1 MALPNPKRAGVK
13 GHAKPR
19 IAPPTPARS
28 DLVGFRATATELG
41 IGLMPWQETAARYL
55 EATDADGR
63 HLYREI
69 AIIVARQNGKSKL
82 LIPLIVKRLLTGAR
96 IMHTA
101 QDRNLP
107 REVFGVVAELMWEQ
121 HPELFPMRN
130 GRPTKPRYANGQ
142 EEIRLANG
150 GTYSIVAPT
159 RGGAR
164 GPSRDLVIIDELR
177 EMDTWDFIAA
187 AKPTMTASPDPQIVY
202 LSNAGEVDSI
212 VLNAIRDRREE
223 DPSLAY
229 LEWSAAP
236 ERPADHLTG
245 WAEANPSLGNEA
257 EGMGS
262 VRGYLE
268 AEYRTAKL
276 EGTLAIFETE
286 HLCRWVNST
295 REVLVNAGAWQLCEV
310 ETLDAPSRPVMA
322 VSMDPSG
329 TRASAAIA
337 WQHSDDKVALRLLF
351 DVPGNPID
359 TDRLGADLRDKAR
372 ELGVKVVG
380 FDPLTDAQLARFFP
394 ESEPITGQK
403 YANATARFVASVDA
417 GKLLWQDCA
426 AVGDDLTWT
435 ARKQHDESGSF
446 QAVRASDDRPITASL
461 AAIRAVWLAS
471 SPESP
476 IKPFAVFA

>member
-1 MALPNPKRAGVK
+1 MALPNAKRGAPK

-28 DLVGFRATATELG
+28 DLVGFRATATALG

-55 EATDADGR
+55 EAQGADGR
-63 HLYREI
+63 HLYREV

-82 LIPLIVKRLLTGAR
+82 LIPLIVKRLLAGAR

-121 HPELFPMRN
+121 HPEMFPMRN

-142 EEIRLANG
+142 EEIRLTNG
-150 GTYSIVAPT
+150 GVYSIVAPT

-164 GPSRDLVIIDELR
+164 GPSRDLVVIDELR

-187 AKPTMTASPDPQIVY
+187 AKPTMTAAPDPQIVY

-212 VLNAIRDRREE
+212 VLNAIRDRRDD

-236 ERPADHLTG
+236 ERPADNLTA
-245 WAEANPSLGNEA
+245 WAEANPSMGSEA

-262 VRGYLE
+262 VRAYLE

-295 REVLVNAGAWQLCEV
+295 REVLVNAAAWQLCEA
-310 ETLDAPSRPVMA
+310 ETLGEPSRPVMA

-337 WQHSDDKVALRLLF
+337 WQQDEGKVALRLLF
-351 DVPGNPID
+351 DVTGRPID
-359 TDRLGADLRDKAR
+359 TDRLGADLRDTAHG
-372 ELGVKVVG
+372 LGVKVVG

-394 ESEPITGQK
+394 NSEPIAGQK
-403 YANATARFVASVDA
+403 YANATSRFVASVEA
-417 GKLLWQDCA
+417 SKLSWQDCA

-435 ARKQHDESGSF
+435 ARKPHDESGSF
-446 QAVRASDDRPITASL
+446 QAVRASDDRPITAAL
-461 AAIRAVWLAS
+461 AAVRAVWLAANPA
-471 SPESP
+471 SPR
-476 IKPFAVFA
+476 KPFAVFA